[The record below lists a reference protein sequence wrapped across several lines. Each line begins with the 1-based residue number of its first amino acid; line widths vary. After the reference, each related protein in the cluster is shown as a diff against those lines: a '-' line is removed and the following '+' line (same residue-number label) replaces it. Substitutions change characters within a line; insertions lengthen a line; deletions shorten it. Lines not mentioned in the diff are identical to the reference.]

1 MSTRKDFSVVALLQ
15 PPYRPKR
22 HVDCRFP
29 SHSSFFPFFFFLL
42 SKAHRWSIHPHTQ
55 PRFDV
60 RPDTLI
66 DRGIYFFSYLS
77 SHCPPLSHL
86 FSFFHS
92 LPPSLPLTSTSVHRS
107 LASSFSKNA
116 PPSPFLSV
124 ERPLH
129 PPTIT
134 DPRRSLSP
142 NPRGRGGAARFP
154 ILFPFSLPRGC
165 TDSCEIKPRAMTPPR
180 LSGDCILA

>member
-92 LPPSLPLTSTSVHRS
+92 LPPFNLDIRSPFSRFLLLKKRSPLSVSLRGTTSSSTHYHRS
-107 LASSFSKNA
+107 SPLFIPESKR
-116 PPSPFLSV
+116 
-124 ERPLH
+124 ER
-129 PPTIT
+129 
-134 DPRRSLSP
+134 
-142 NPRGRGGAARFP
+142 RGRSFPHFVSLFSSAR
-154 ILFPFSLPRGC
+154 LYR
-165 TDSCEIKPRAMTPPR
+165 
-180 LSGDCILA
+180 

>member
-92 LPPSLPLTSTSVHRS
+92 LPPFLPLTSTSVHRS

-116 PPSPFLSV
+116 PPLSV
-124 ERPLH
+124 SLRGTTSSSTHYHRSSPLFIPESKRER
-129 PPTIT
+129 
-134 DPRRSLSP
+134 
-142 NPRGRGGAARFP
+142 RGRSFPHFVSLFSSAR
-154 ILFPFSLPRGC
+154 LYR
-165 TDSCEIKPRAMTPPR
+165 
-180 LSGDCILA
+180 

>member
-29 SHSSFFPFFFFLL
+29 SHSSFFPFFFFCYPRHTGGPSTHTHSHALTFDRTRLSIAEFISFRISPVIVLL
-42 SKAHRWSIHPHTQ
+42 YLT
-55 PRFDV
+55 
-60 RPDTLI
+60 
-66 DRGIYFFSYLS
+66 FSA
-77 SHCPPLSHL
+77 
-86 FSFFHS
+86 FST
-92 LPPSLPLTSTSVHRS
+92 PSLPLTSTSVHRS